1 MFQTLLVYILVTHPG
16 LSAIFVFTV
25 IGRGVGGL
33 LMGMLSSR
41 YTQPE
46 IAREIKRIYIK
57 QGIFFTSIAIG
68 LLAIITLCGMIN
80 HVSVA
85 IFLLANMISVL
96 GTALVILP
104 FIPHFARLISKE
116 LKQKRSEANKE
127 MLSS

>member
-1 MFQTLLVYILVTHPG
+1 
-16 LSAIFVFTV
+16 
-25 IGRGVGGL
+25 
-33 LMGMLSSR
+33 MGMLSSR